1 MLRSLK
7 SKNANNEFSR
17 RKPPDMPEKKTERLT
32 IWLPESLVN
41 DLARMAHDDNRKLGD
56 FITLALSRYAYGH
69 RRPAAEIDD
78 VAIRGDSHQ

>member
-1 MLRSLK
+1 
-7 SKNANNEFSR
+7 
-17 RKPPDMPEKKTERLT
+17 MPEKKTERLTICLT

>member
-1 MLRSLK
+1 MVSFEPLGQRTG
-7 SKNANNEFSR
+7 
-17 RKPPDMPEKKTERLT
+17 KPPDMPEKKTERLT

-56 FITLALSRYAYGH
+56 FITLAISRYAYGH

-78 VAIRGDSHQ
+78 VAMRGDSHQ